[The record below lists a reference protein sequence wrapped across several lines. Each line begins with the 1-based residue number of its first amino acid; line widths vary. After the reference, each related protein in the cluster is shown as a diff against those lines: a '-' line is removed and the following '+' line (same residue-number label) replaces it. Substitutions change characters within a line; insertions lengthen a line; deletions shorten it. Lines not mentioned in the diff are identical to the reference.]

1 MMGGGGGEGDEILKT
16 VNFGGKLNFIL
27 YFLFFL
33 SDSATATYIFTLLLI
48 QILSLLSNLMH

>member
-1 MMGGGGGEGDEILKT
+1 MGGGGGEGDEILKT